1 MKSTSNSWRAAG
13 SVATAIAL
21 IAAGGC
27 TQIRYASKGM
37 PLAKK
42 ETQSMKSNAISAQTA
57 VARVVDA
64 ISPERVRAD
73 VDRLAAFGTR
83 HTLSD
88 TVSETRGIGAAR
100 RWLKAEME
108 KAAAESGG
116 RMTVSFEEFDA
127 PKSTRL
133 PNGGR
138 LVNVVGVLKGTE
150 PAAEARRYYVVGH
163 YDSRNLDPMDAVGD
177 APGANDDGSGTSA
190 VIEIARV
197 LAKEKLG
204 ATVVFL
210 LTAGEEQG
218 LIGAKYHAEEAK
230 ARGEKIAGVLS
241 NDIIG
246 DPMPAPGVEAKRRDR
261 EVRVFSEGIPRNPS
275 AEELAQIRTLAME
288 NDSPSRQLAR
298 FVAEIG
304 DREGL
309 PVRGVMVFRPDR
321 FLRGGDHSAFLEAG
335 FTAVRFTEFDEN
347 YDRQHQNVTEVTNAD
362 GTTRREGDVPEYV
375 DAEYVANVARL
386 NAAVLVHLA
395 NAPEGPKKVRVLTAQ
410 LSNDTEVA
418 WEASEGAAGY
428 EVVTR
433 ATTSAA
439 WETSR
444 DVGNVTRA
452 RLGVSKDDV
461 FVGVRAYGND
471 GWKSPVVF
479 ATAAKE

>member
-1 MKSTSNSWRAAG
+1 MVTV
-13 SVATAIAL
+13 VALFVAS
-21 IAAGGC
+21 GC
-27 TQIRYASKGM
+27 TQVRYASKGM
-37 PLAKK
+37 PLSK
-42 ETQSMKSNAISAQTA
+42 AQAASSTPTNES
-57 VARVVDA
+57 VQRVVDS
-64 ISPERVRAD
+64 ISATRVRAD

-88 TVSETRGIGAAR
+88 TVSDTRGIGAAR
-100 RWLKAEME
+100 RWIKAELE
-108 KAAAESGG
+108 TAAAESGG

-127 PKSTRL
+127 PKSPRL
-133 PNGGR
+133 PGGGR
-138 LVNVVGVLKGTE
+138 LVNVVGVLKGTD
-150 PAAEARRYYVVGH
+150 PVAANRRYYVVAH

-177 APGANDDGSGTSA
+177 APGANDDGSGTAA
-190 VIEIARV
+190 VIEIARA
-197 LAKEKLG
+197 LAKENLG

-246 DPMPAPGVEAKRRDR
+246 DPTPAPGVEAKRRDR

-298 FVAEIG
+298 FVAEVG

-309 PVRGVMVFRPDR
+309 AVRGVMVFRPDR

-335 FTAVRFTEFDEN
+335 FAAVRFTEFDEN
-347 YDRQHQNVTEVTNAD
+347 YDRQHQNVTEVKDAD
-362 GTTRREGDVPEYV
+362 RTVRREGDVPEYV

-395 NAPEGPKKVRVLTAQ
+395 NAPEGPKNVRVLTAQ

-418 WEASEGAAGY
+418 WEASDGAAGY
-428 EVVTR
+428 EVLTR

-439 WETSR
+439 WKTSR

-452 RLGVSKDDV
+452 KLGVSKDDV
-461 FVGVRAYGND
+461 FVGVRAYSKD